1 VEVMMSMRCVR
12 IRLESNQ
19 AKDYISMKLSTSNKG
34 WHSQSFYLKNDDAP
48 SLPEHAPSK
57 YTGRVIEAI
66 LESWGW
72 GISKDLKRITDHL
85 VAIKILREAS
95 VKGSGIIGAY
105 HARRVAPLMA
115 RVLPMHR
122 VIHVARLERTVLA
135 DLEIV

>member
-1 VEVMMSMRCVR
+1 
-12 IRLESNQ
+12 
-19 AKDYISMKLSTSNKG
+19 
-34 WHSQSFYLKNDDAP
+34 
-48 SLPEHAPSK
+48 
-57 YTGRVIEAI
+57 VIEAI

-72 GISKDLKRITDHL
+72 GISKKDLKRITDHL
-85 VAIKILREAS
+85 LAIKILREAS
-95 VKGSGIIGAY
+95 VKGSSIIGAY